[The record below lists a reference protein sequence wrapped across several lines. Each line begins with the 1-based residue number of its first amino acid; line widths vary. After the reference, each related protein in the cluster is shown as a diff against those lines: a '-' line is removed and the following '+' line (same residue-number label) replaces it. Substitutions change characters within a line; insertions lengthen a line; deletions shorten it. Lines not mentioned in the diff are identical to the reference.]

1 MTKTTFFVIA
11 CKPIPVML
19 LGVLIGRK
27 SYAAQKY
34 LFVLVIVAGV
44 GMFIFQNKADAKVG
58 EHVVIGNI
66 LLASSLLMDGM
77 TGAIQDRMRS
87 VSRPSPMNFM
97 MFVNGWSSGILIA
110 IMAVS
115 GEGRDL
121 INFAVK
127 YPEVIWQ
134 MLLVVLVGTIGQVF
148 ISAMIANFGSLP
160 LSLVTTTRKFFTVLI
175 SVVVYEHSLN
185 SMQWIA
191 AAMIF
196 TALLLDSCFSKKKQP
211 ATDVILEKDKG
222 EIEKSLVQ
230 PLTDQYQLELAI

>member
-1 MTKTTFFVIA
+1 MSRLVSAVVVTKAKFFVIA

-34 LFVLVIVAGV
+34 FFVLVIVAGV
-44 GMFIFQNKADAKVG
+44 GMFIYKNKADAEIG
-58 EHVVIGNI
+58 EHMVIGSI
-66 LLASSLLMDGM
+66 LLAVSLLMDGM
-77 TGAIQDRMRS
+77 MGAVQDRMRS

-97 MFVNGWSSGILIA
+97 MFVNRWSSGILII
-110 IMAVS
+110 IMAIS

-134 MLLVVLVGTIGQVF
+134 MLLAVLVGTIGQVF

-160 LSLVTTTRKFFTVLI
+160 LSLVTTSRKFFTVLC
-175 SVVVYEHSLN
+175 SVVVYENSLN
-185 SMQWIA
+185 TLQWIA

-196 TALLLDSCFSKKKQP
+196 SALLLDSYFSKKKQP
-211 ATDVILEKDKG
+211 GSVVILEKDEG
-222 EIEKSLVQ
+222 ENEKSLM
-230 PLTDQYQLELAI
+230 P